1 VGLGSK
7 ARGAAGSKAR
17 PGERKP
23 SHSRVD
29 RLGEQEYPGAQD
41 RDKGEVIILISKPAH
56 PLVFPVAINGRYN
69 KPIALNR
76 NLAVILSTSFL
87 SPCMSTLAHKYF
99 LIIHSSLASSFKSPS
114 FLTINAASTSHSV
127 PSLLLSPLI
136 YSSHSSQRIVSYINQ
151 IVF

>member
-1 VGLGSK
+1 MGLGSK

-87 SPCMSTLAHKYF
+87 VFPVVMYGCESWTVKKAEH
-99 LIIHSSLASSFKSPS
+99 
-114 FLTINAASTSHSV
+114 
-127 PSLLLSPLI
+127 
-136 YSSHSSQRIVSYINQ
+136 QRIDA
-151 IVF
+151 FELWC

>member
-1 VGLGSK
+1 MGLGSK

-76 NLAVILSTSFL
+76 NLAYSLHREKKTKGNEFRENLWRPPESFGNAPRQPASSHQPCCWFRILSF
-87 SPCMSTLAHKYF
+87 PF
-99 LIIHSSLASSFKSPS
+99 
-114 FLTINAASTSHSV
+114 
-127 PSLLLSPLI
+127 
-136 YSSHSSQRIVSYINQ
+136 
-151 IVF
+151 